1 MGDHCDSCSRHL
13 CRVTDVQKGKGF
25 KNRKRQFPMRGL
37 TAQLTVTS
45 KYAFE
50 LKVNQL
56 KLVYLHFYQYEPLF

>member
-13 CRVTDVQKGKGF
+13 CRVTDAP
-25 KNRKRQFPMRGL
+25 KRGEVL
-37 TAQLTVTS
+37 KIEKDSSNALITAQLTVTS

-56 KLVYLHFYQYEPLF
+56 KLVYFHFYQY